1 VFESAAGSRQ
11 QDALG
16 TTAVVFAFTRR
27 QHSAPTVAAN
37 RIARFLQN
45 ALILAAGDPGCPAT
59 MGSQITNFGKFQQRE
74 HCSLITLS
82 GTSKQNDK
90 T

>member
-1 VFESAAGSRQ
+1 MPCNYGQPDHEFWE
-11 QDALG
+11 
-16 TTAVVFAFTRR
+16 
-27 QHSAPTVAAN
+27 
-37 RIARFLQN
+37 I
-45 ALILAAGDPGCPAT
+45 
-59 MGSQITNFGKFQQRE
+59 QQRE